1 MESVEDTTQAARS
14 SREDANLRISRR
26 DVLLTGAAGAGL
38 LATTGVSSAAPDE
51 ASSEAESTGLTITVT
66 GLEIDGPLEDCIVE
80 YGDERKR
87 TDGSGNVAF
96 DVGTDPYEL
105 TLEKEGWQSKVE
117 TIGGT
122 RRIRR
127 YTFPCTSPRRSTRSA
142 PL

>member
-1 MESVEDTTQAARS
+1 M
-14 SREDANLRISRR
+14 
-26 DVLLTGAAGAGL
+26 
-38 LATTGVSSAAPDE
+38 
-51 ASSEAESTGLTITVT
+51 T

-117 TIGGT
+117 TIGGDET
-122 RRIRR
+122 DQEVHIPM
-127 YTFPCTSPRRSTRSA
+127 YVTETIDA
-142 PL
+142 